1 MSKTQEVKTKFRSTK
16 TWKDFRKQLKEE
28 QVLDPLSQR
37 KLTPRCHCHHRD
49 LDEKNYSNLSDKTH
63 FVMYNNY
70 THKTIHYL
78 FNIAK
83 VRGLKSLLKD
93 LEKELELMLIINNKE
108 EMIKK

>member
-1 MSKTQEVKTKFRSTK
+1 MSNQETKAKFRATAK
-16 TWKDFRKQLKEE
+16 WKNFRKQLKEE
-28 QVLDPLSQR
+28 QVFDPLSQR

-49 LDEKNYSNLSDKTH
+49 LNEQNYSDISDKTH

-83 VRGLKSLLKD
+83 VRGLKSLLND
-93 LEKELELMLIINNKE
+93 LEKELEIMLKINDKE
-108 EMIKK
+108 EMITK